1 MNLMPMKRQKV
12 NLWGPQK
19 GHTEKKR
26 NQLPAETLKGQCTP
40 RDLEQVKAE
49 KQQDML
55 RCKQTKLA
63 SIGPLGT

>member
-1 MNLMPMKRQKV
+1 MNLMPMKSQM

-19 GHTEKKR
+19 GHTEKKQ
-26 NQLPAETLKGQCTP
+26 NQLPVETLKGQYTP

-55 RCKQTKLA
+55 KCKLTKLA

>member
-1 MNLMPMKRQKV
+1 MPMKRQKV
-12 NLWGPQK
+12 NLRKLRPQK
-19 GHTEKKR
+19 GHTEKKQ
-26 NQLPAETLKGQCTP
+26 NQLPAETLKGQYTP

-55 RCKQTKLA
+55 KCKLTKLA